1 MDLYEQPYDPK
12 HPVICFDERPCQLI
26 GDAIIPI
33 PIKPGSP
40 KKEHYEYI
48 RNGTCCVFLAFEPLA
63 GKRLICVKERRTM
76 VDYADFMRL
85 LADQYP
91 EAETILLVQDN
102 LNTHTAGS
110 FYNALPPD
118 DAFQL
123 GRRFEYH
130 YTPKK
135 GSWLNMAEIELSAL
149 SKQCLDRRI
158 ADMKR
163 LIDEV
168 SAWEQERNAIGATV
182 RWRFNKDNARVKL
195 QRHYSNLLN
204 WCYRALVVIEM
215 IPLRSIS
222 LPAACSQ
229 KGLYMN
235 KSYSD

>member
-1 MDLYEQPYDPK
+1 MEDVLDLYEQPYDPK

-85 LADQYP
+85 LADQYL

-135 GSWLNMAEIELSAL
+135 GSWLNMGEIELSAL

-158 ADMKR
+158 ADMRGLSMRLVPGSKR
-163 LIDEV
+163 GMK
-168 SAWEQERNAIGATV
+168 IGATI
-182 RWRFNKDNARVKL
+182 RWRFNKDNARVKI
-195 QRHYSNLLN
+195 QRHYSN
-204 WCYRALVVIEM
+204 
-215 IPLRSIS
+215 
-222 LPAACSQ
+222 
-229 KGLYMN
+229 
-235 KSYSD
+235 